1 MAYWVKGYPYV
12 NPDKKFHYNNPVI
25 HRFDTLKE
33 AQFFKEQIYDGKI
46 LDWGDGENLEES

>member
-12 NPDKKFHYNNPVI
+12 NPDKKYHYSNPVI